1 MEFKNKEITKKE
13 IVRAIFCISVGT
25 AAGLIVYGIFLFFHI
40 DIFGWNLGLIFAPLA
55 AGYVE
60 TILANQIIGENL
72 GAISA
77 FILFIDTT
85 FYSFILKNPTL
96 GWNIITA
103 GSILV
108 ILQAAFPTVINF
120 IILVVIGGIL
130 SNFVKTIK
138 KYERKIK
145 NRIQNQQ
152 FFKWESKDVEIE
164 SEALPVY
171 DELESNLMINNAKF
185 YFITSPSMKDKKYE
199 IIKLFHSEVI
209 VEKNKKIINSEP
221 EKAEYLQL
229 IRIKDGKD
237 ECLIKLLSKI
247 KNAGGNGVLDLS
259 INYSLIGFSGENIQI
274 TAMGIGVLIEP
285 LPLVEAGDS

>member
-1 MEFKNKEITKKE
+1 MSNMEFRNKKIDKKQM
-13 IVRAIFCISVGT
+13 AKSIFCISVGT
-25 AAGLIVYGIFLFFHI
+25 AAGLLVYGIFLFFHI

-55 AGYVE
+55 AGYIE
-60 TILANQIIGENL
+60 TILANRIIGENL

-130 SNFVKTIK
+130 SNFFRTIK

-164 SEALPVY
+164 AETLPVY

-247 KNAGGNGVLDLS
+247 KNAGGNGILDLS

-274 TAMGIGVLIEP
+274 TAMGIGVLIK
-285 LPLVEAGDS
+285 D

>member
-1 MEFKNKEITKKE
+1 MSNMEFRNKEIDKKQM
-13 IVRAIFCISVGT
+13 AKSIFCISVGT
-25 AAGLIVYGIFLFFHI
+25 AAGLLVYGIFLFFHI

-60 TILANQIIGENL
+60 TILADRIIGENI

-103 GSILV
+103 GSIIV
-108 ILQAAFPTVINF
+108 ILQAAFPTLINY
-120 IILVVIGGIL
+120 ILLVVVGGIL
-130 SNFVKTIK
+130 SNFFKTIK
-138 KYERKIK
+138 KYETNIK

-152 FFKWESKDVEIE
+152 FFRWETKDVEIE
-164 SEALPVY
+164 TESLPVY
-171 DELESNLMINNAKF
+171 DEQESNQMINSAEF

-199 IIKLFHSEVI
+199 IIQLFHSEVI
-209 VEKNKKIINSEP
+209 VEKNKKIINAEP

-247 KNAGGNGVLDLS
+247 KNAGGNGILDLS
-259 INYSLIGFSGENIQI
+259 INYSLIGYSGESIQI
-274 TAMGIGVLIEP
+274 TAMGIGVLI
-285 LPLVEAGDS
+285 DN